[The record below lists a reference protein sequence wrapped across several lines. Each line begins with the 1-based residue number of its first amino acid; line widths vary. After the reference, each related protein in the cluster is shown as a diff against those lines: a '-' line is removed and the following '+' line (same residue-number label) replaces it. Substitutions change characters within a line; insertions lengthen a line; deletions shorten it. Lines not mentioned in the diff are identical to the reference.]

1 MNILKRSFLYLI
13 RKKVRSILLFLIL
26 FVTGLFLMSGLSI
39 RSTTNQAA
47 EKMRSTIPA
56 GLKLEPVNLSGP
68 EVYDTSYNEAGEI
81 VRKVKLPLITLS
93 VAKELA
99 SLPGVN
105 GYYSSM
111 GSNILYTGLHIIPN
125 FNTEYKRELE
135 QDGNTSS
142 DDYTLAKIQSQANRF
157 LIVEESESHP
167 YFRNGAMKLVAGHHL
182 HTDDNKKVLI
192 SEEIALKNHLT
203 IGDSISGQSFDF
215 MTGQLFGDVYQAEIA
230 GIFRTNTDIIFTTS

>member
-111 GSNILYTGLHIIPN
+111 GS
-125 FNTEYKRELE
+125 
-135 QDGNTSS
+135 
-142 DDYTLAKIQSQANRF
+142 KIWYYITKATKKKC
-157 LIVEESESHP
+157 
-167 YFRNGAMKLVAGHHL
+167 YFFSR
-182 HTDDNKKVLI
+182 
-192 SEEIALKNHLT
+192 
-203 IGDSISGQSFDF
+203 
-215 MTGQLFGDVYQAEIA
+215 
-230 GIFRTNTDIIFTTS
+230 

>member
-1 MNILKRSFLYLI
+1 
-13 RKKVRSILLFLIL
+13 
-26 FVTGLFLMSGLSI
+26 MSGLSI

-111 GSNILYTGLHIIPN
+111 GSKSRNYT
-125 FNTEYKRELE
+125 F
-135 QDGNTSS
+135 
-142 DDYTLAKIQSQANRF
+142 KI
-157 LIVEESESHP
+157 
-167 YFRNGAMKLVAGHHL
+167 
-182 HTDDNKKVLI
+182 T
-192 SEEIALKNHLT
+192 
-203 IGDSISGQSFDF
+203 
-215 MTGQLFGDVYQAEIA
+215 
-230 GIFRTNTDIIFTTS
+230 